1 MGNLLLV
8 GQYFEDCKIYLLE
21 QIFLKHYQEDREY
34 ILAQF
39 QVFGRDPMN
48 ILAAV
53 VLSALLARQEA
64 VELKSLRFTELTRAV
79 RALQGKVVIVDVWH
93 RT

>member
-1 MGNLLLV
+1 MTWTERLCQG
-8 GQYFEDCKIYLLE
+8 K
-21 QIFLKHYQEDREY
+21 
-34 ILAQF
+34 ILAAILLI
-39 QVFGRDPMN
+39 FGRDPMN
-48 ILAAV
+48 TLAAL

-64 VELKSLRFTELTRAV
+64 VELKSVRFTELARTV

>member
-1 MGNLLLV
+1 
-8 GQYFEDCKIYLLE
+8 
-21 QIFLKHYQEDREY
+21 
-34 ILAQF
+34 
-39 QVFGRDPMN
+39 MN
-48 ILAAV
+48 TLAAL

-64 VELKSLRFTELTRAV
+64 VELKSVRFTELARTV

>member
-1 MGNLLLV
+1 
-8 GQYFEDCKIYLLE
+8 
-21 QIFLKHYQEDREY
+21 
-34 ILAQF
+34 
-39 QVFGRDPMN
+39 MN
-48 ILAAV
+48 ILAAL
-53 VLSALLARQEA
+53 VLSALLVRQEA

>member
-1 MGNLLLV
+1 
-8 GQYFEDCKIYLLE
+8 
-21 QIFLKHYQEDREY
+21 
-34 ILAQF
+34 
-39 QVFGRDPMN
+39 MN

-53 VLSALLARQEA
+53 VLSALMARQEP